1 MMELQE
7 PLAPENTYIMEL
19 TKRQKL
25 EAAGWKVGT
34 VADFLQLS
42 PEEIEMIE
50 IRWFSTR
57 AAIPN
62 SGSVAL

>member
-1 MMELQE
+1 
-7 PLAPENTYIMEL
+7 MEL

-25 EAAGWKVGT
+25 EAAGWEVGT

-42 PEEIEMIE
+42 REEMEMIE
-50 IRWFSTR
+50 IRWSSAR
-57 AAIPN
+57 AAIPD

>member
-1 MMELQE
+1 
-7 PLAPENTYIMEL
+7 MEL

-50 IRWFSTR
+50 IRWSSTR

-62 SGSVAL
+62 SGLVAL